1 MNNRNYLQEM
11 EVFRTDE
18 FYVLM
23 NGESSLWC
31 NRRTGEVDAK
41 PGWELANS
49 GDPECLG
56 IFYGL
61 VGKIDFQIDGEY
73 RLMLIKETEEVGDL
87 PDGRTVMKIR
97 SVVFLYPC
105 GADVSA
111 VELGLKSCKKHKAGN
126 MNMFEVPQ
134 KAALAKTWGQI
145 KSATNSIKTTTQQA
159 AALAT
164 YQVKSGIRRD
174 VKEREKFERRIL
186 EELMRVFTETDS
198 FYFCAGPP
206 GSREADL
213 TNCLQKQHSERSDT
227 DDRFFWNRFML
238 KDIIDLN
245 NELAKAWILPIIQ
258 GYVQIEHCII
268 DVDPSTFG
276 NTRTEKVTLGI
287 ISRRSRYRAG
297 TRYKRRGLDDSGKC
311 ANYVE
316 TEQFLSNGEHHL
328 SFVQVRGSVP
338 LYWSQPGYKYRP
350 PPHIDK
356 GESETKAAFVK
367 HIQEELNIYGPICIV
382 NLVEQSG
389 KEKVIWEGFTQQ
401 VMQYNSEVITY
412 ATFDFHEHCRGLRFE
427 NVSLLISNLEEVIQE
442 IGFCWKDKEGV
453 ICKQKG
459 AFRVNCIDC
468 LDRTNVVQTAI
479 GKAVLEVQLT
489 KLGLLPPEGN
499 LPSSLRTTFQ
509 SLWANNGD
517 VISKQYA
524 GTNALKGD
532 YTRTGE
538 RKLTGMMK
546 DGMNSANRYMRRLLY
561 DELRQCCYDAC
572 QGEPI
577 SNPSTATIAAHEF
590 LELVAAPV
598 YSSRLHLEQE
608 LLLGIAVYHL
618 SRDYWRYY
626 LSRFKDVYRQATID
640 IMQGQVVSEDL
651 GGEDDADSAAT
662 AEHVKLL
669 IEDCKKLLISDSSL
683 ILGAWGLINAD
694 PLSGDPLE
702 TDMDTILILTR
713 DSYYVADYDDEID
726 KVTKCQRIPLSDIA
740 MVELGPV
747 QVSHS
752 NNPLQIFNKSKNKA
766 QPHYCLRLRYKLD
779 DCIAHHTFRSSNLR
793 FFNNVAIVIKT
804 EEEMIESLRAICD
817 CLRVALEV
825 ADEGSVQWHLGAPLN
840 KVQSQTSSNNFLQA
854 NPTIPR
860 NISETQLENIK
871 NVGSKALSNV
881 TSKFSKLG
889 NTFNQRRK
897 SSVTQRE
904 TQVPAFTVGDED
916 NSAGSDEDGEVSG
929 NIGGGSNKEKT
940 DTFLP
945 NVGIV
950 MSNTVILQAED
961 VASTDDVIITTTE
974 DAETSSKTL
983 NVVKPKEL
991 KVRTFSHSSGEV
1003 DDPKEHLK
1011 PDDGSVYPIPKGDL
1025 TLGVGSCISTSQ
1037 SENALRTLK
1046 SGFSSA
1052 ASSVLSS
1059 PQAVLSPLSRLAKG
1073 MQNLGANL
1081 DPRKLKSGSGI
1092 SSSRGGGAGVS
1103 GQTLEA
1109 SPESA
1114 RLKEAWAAQGCK
1126 SRAKKNTFQGT
1137 ND

>member
-1 MNNRNYLQEM
+1 MSNNSNSLPEM

-31 NRRTGEVDAK
+31 NRQTGEMEAK

-61 VGKIDFQIDGEY
+61 VGKIDFQVDGEY
-73 RLMLIKETEEVGDL
+73 RLLLIKDTEKVGDL

-111 VELGLKSCKKHKAGN
+111 NELGLKSCRKHKAGN
-126 MNMFEVPQ
+126 MNMFDVPQ
-134 KAALAKTWGQI
+134 KAAFAKTWGQI
-145 KSATNSIKTTTQQA
+145 KSATNSIKSTTQQA

-174 VKEREKFERRIL
+174 VKDKEKFERRIL

-198 FYFCAGPP
+198 FYFCVGPP

-213 TNCLQKQHSERSDT
+213 TNRLQKQTSEESFTT
-227 DDRFFWNRFML
+227 DDRFFWNRYML
-238 KDIIDLN
+238 KDIIDLKT
-245 NELAKAWILPIIQ
+245 ELSKAWILPIIQ
-258 GYVQIEHCII
+258 GFVQIENCVIE
-268 DVDPSTFG
+268 VDPPTFG
-276 NTRTEKVTLGI
+276 NRRSEEVTLGI

-297 TRYKRRGLDDSGKC
+297 TRYKRRGLDESGKC

-316 TEQFLSNGEHHL
+316 TEQFLSCGDHHL

-356 GESETKAAFVK
+356 GEVETKAAFEK
-367 HIQEELNIYGPICIV
+367 HIEEELKLYGPICIV
-382 NLVEQSG
+382 NLVEQTG
-389 KEKVIWEGFTQQ
+389 KEKVIWDGFTQQ
-401 VMQYNSEVITY
+401 VMQYNSEEITY

-427 NVSLLISNLEEVIQE
+427 NVSLLITKLEDVIQE
-442 IGFCWKDKEGV
+442 IGFCWKDKEGM
-453 ICKQKG
+453 ICKQNG

-479 GKAVLEVQLT
+479 GKAVLEIQLT

-499 LPSSLRTTFQ
+499 FPSSLRTTLQ
-509 SLWANNGD
+509 LLWANNGD

-538 RKLTGMMK
+538 RKFTGMMK
-546 DGMNSANRYMRRLLY
+546 DGMNSAN
-561 DELRQCCYDAC
+561 
-572 QGEPI
+572 
-577 SNPSTATIAAHEF
+577 
-590 LELVAAPV
+590 
-598 YSSRLHLEQE
+598 
-608 LLLGIAVYHL
+608 
-618 SRDYWRYY
+618 RYY

-640 IMQGQVVSEDL
+640 IMQGQVVCEDL
-651 GGEDDADSAAT
+651 TGDDDADATAT

-694 PLSGDPLE
+694 PVSGDPLE

-726 KVTKCQRIPLSDIA
+726 KVTKCQRVPLPDIT

-747 QVSHS
+747 QVTAF
-752 NNPLQIFNKSKNKA
+752 NNPLQIFNKSKSKT
-766 QPHYCLRLRYKLD
+766 QPHYCLRIRYRLD
-779 DCIAHHTFRSSNLR
+779 DYMSHHTFRSSNLR

-804 EEEMIESLRAICD
+804 EEEKIESLRAICN

-825 ADEGSVQWHLGAPLN
+825 AGELTVQWHLGAPLN
-840 KVQSQTSSNNFLQA
+840 KVQTQTSTNNFLQVNA
-854 NPTIPR
+854 TIPR
-860 NISETQLENIK
+860 NISETQLESIK
-871 NVGSKALSNV
+871 NVGTKALSNV

-897 SSVTQRE
+897 SSANQRGSE
-904 TQVPAFTVGDED
+904 VPAFTVGFG
-916 NSAGSDEDGEVSG
+916 NVSDEEEITESK
-929 NIGGGSNKEKT
+929 STSAKEKT

-950 MSNTVILQAED
+950 MSNTAIMD
-961 VASTDDVIITTTE
+961 SDDIASSDDVIITTDEENE
-974 DAETSSKTL
+974 DSSKIITIT
-983 NVVKPKEL
+983 KPTEL

-1003 DDPKEHLK
+1003 DDQKEHQK
-1011 PDDGSVYPIPKGDL
+1011 SEPIANKSDL
-1025 TLGVGSCISTSQ
+1025 TLGIISGISTSQ
-1037 SENALRTLK
+1037 SENALKTLK

-1052 ASSVLSS
+1052 ASSVLTS

-1081 DPRKLKSGSGI
+1081 DPRKLKPGSGI
-1092 SSSRGGGAGVS
+1092 STGRGGGHHN
-1103 GQTLEA
+1103 TLEA
-1109 SPESA
+1109 SPETA
-1114 RLKEAWAAQGCK
+1114 RLKETWAAQGCK
-1126 SRAKKNTFQGT
+1126 SRLIAV
-1137 ND
+1137 

>member
-1 MNNRNYLQEM
+1 M

-23 NGESSLWC
+23 NGESSLWY

-73 RLMLIKETEEVGDL
+73 RLMLIKDTEQVGDL

-164 YQVKSGIRRD
+164 YQVKGGIRRD
-174 VKEREKFERRIL
+174 VKDRDKFERRIL

-213 TNCLQKQHSERSDT
+213 TNCLQKQHSDCSDT

-238 KDIIDLN
+238 KDIIDLK

-276 NTRTEKVTLGI
+276 NPRTEKVTLGI

-297 TRYKRRGLDDSGKC
+297 TRYKRRGLDESGKC

-316 TEQFLSNGEHHL
+316 TEQFLSIGEHHL

-356 GESETKAAFVK
+356 GEAETKAAFVK

-382 NLVEQSG
+382 NLVEQTG
-389 KEKVIWEGFTQQ
+389 KEKVIWEGFTEQ

-427 NVSLLISNLEEVIQE
+427 NVCLLISKLEEVIQE

-453 ICKQKG
+453 ICKQNG

-479 GKAVLEVQLT
+479 GKAVLEIQLT

-509 SLWANNGD
+509 LLWANNGD

-538 RKLTGMMK
+538 RKFTGMMK
-546 DGMNSANRYMRRLLY
+546 DGMNSAN
-561 DELRQCCYDAC
+561 
-572 QGEPI
+572 
-577 SNPSTATIAAHEF
+577 
-590 LELVAAPV
+590 
-598 YSSRLHLEQE
+598 
-608 LLLGIAVYHL
+608 
-618 SRDYWRYY
+618 RYY

-694 PLSGDPLE
+694 PVSGDPLE

-726 KVTKCQRIPLSDIA
+726 KVTKCQRVPLSDIT

-752 NNPLQIFNKSKNKA
+752 NNPLQIFNKSKSKA

-779 DCIAHHTFRSSNLR
+779 EYIACHTFRSSNLR

-889 NTFNQRRK
+889 STFNQRRK

-904 TQVPAFTVGDED
+904 TQVPAFTVGDGD
-916 NSAGSDEDGEVSG
+916 HSAGSDDDGEV
-929 NIGGGSNKEKT
+929 NCKTSNAASKEQT

-950 MSNTVILQAED
+950 MSNTVIMQSDD

-974 DAETSSKTL
+974 EPETTYKTL
-983 NVVKPKEL
+983 SVMKPTEL

-1011 PDDGSVYPIPKGDL
+1011 PDDGSIYTTSKSDL
-1025 TLGVGSCISTSQ
+1025 TLGVGTGISTSQ

-1092 SSSRGGGAGVS
+1092 SSTRGGS
-1103 GQTLEA
+1103 SHTLEA

-1114 RLKEAWAAQGCK
+1114 RLKETWAAQGCK
-1126 SRAKKNTFQGT
+1126 SRLIAV
-1137 ND
+1137 